1 MLSLARSRLSWL
13 TLSPLSVVQLS
24 VGSVR
29 TKNAKNIL
37 MMILLDAG
45 MCAIAWFFLGFGF
58 AFGQDNF
65 GQTSFGFI
73 GVGNFVGIGVGAVPD
88 VSAAGKLQYASYEF
102 WFFEYAFAATAATIV
117 SGAVAERA
125 KFEAYLSYSFVLSL
139 WVYPVVAHWVW
150 GGGFLTAG
158 PSSLGGV
165 GCLDFAGDGPVHMVG
180 GVAGAIAGKLIGPR
194 IGRFDSEGNPT
205 TIPGHSSPLAFL
217 GTFILWVGWLGFNAG
232 SGLFIA
238 SPSDGVAFVQ
248 GGGTVAGRAAVNT
261 ILSSATGGLFAIA
274 MKAVM
279 VKSRE
284 WDINAALNGILAGL
298 VAITGGCAF
307 VEMWAALV
315 IGLIAGP
322 YYVLMSDFTAKVL
335 KIDDPL
341 DATPV
346 HLFTGA
352 LGLIMVGFF
361 ANPAFV
367 EHAFPAFLQGGDPK
381 NYAGIFYGGN
391 GHLLGVQVVEIVVV
405 FAWVSAFMTPYFLFL
420 RKMAWFRVSAE
431 VEHLGIDESSHGG
444 TAYPTDGYEPEPRG
458 NRGASGPAPAT
469 ASPPASGISKV

>member
-1 MLSLARSRLSWL
+1 LRVVPSLARSRSSWL
-13 TLSPLSVVQLS
+13 ALSRLSVVQLS

-45 MCAIAWFFLGFGF
+45 MCALAWYFLGFGF
-58 AFGQDNF
+58 AFGQDNV
-65 GQTSFGFI
+65 GQPSFPFI

-88 VSAAGKLQYASYEF
+88 VTAAGRLQYASYEF

-125 KFEAYLSYSFVLSL
+125 TFEGYLSYSFVLSL

-158 PSSLGGV
+158 PTSLGGV

-205 TIPGHSSPLAFL
+205 TMPGHSSPLAFL

-238 SPSDGVAFVQ
+238 SPSDGVAFVS

-261 ILSSATGGLFAIA
+261 ILSSATGGLCALVF
-274 MKAVM
+274 KAFM
-279 VKSRE
+279 VKSLE

-315 IGLIAGP
+315 MGLIAGP
-322 YYVLMSDFTAKVL
+322 YYVLMSDFTARVL

-352 LGLIMVGFF
+352 LGLIMVAFF

-367 EHAFPAFLQGGDPK
+367 EQAFPAFLQGGDPK

-391 GHLLGVQVVEIVVV
+391 GHLLGAQVVEIVVI
-405 FAWVSAFMTPYFLFL
+405 FSWVSVFMTPYFALL
-420 RKMAWFRVSAE
+420 RKFGWFRVSAE
-431 VEHLGIDESSHGG
+431 VEHMGIDESSHGG
-444 TAYPTDGYEPEPRG
+444 SAYPTDGYAPEPRG
-458 NRGASGPAPAT
+458 NRGSSAP
-469 ASPPASGISKV
+469 PPDTQVSKV